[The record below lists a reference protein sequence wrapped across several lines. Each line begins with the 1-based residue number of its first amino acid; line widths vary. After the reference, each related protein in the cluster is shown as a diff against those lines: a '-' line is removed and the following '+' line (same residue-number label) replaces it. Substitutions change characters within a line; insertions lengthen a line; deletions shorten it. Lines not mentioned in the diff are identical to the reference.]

1 MESTFEFL
9 NKTNSI
15 ANKFKYV
22 IYDWMAVSMSRIVF
36 LGAPGAGK
44 GTQAQKLADEL
55 HIPRLATG
63 DMLRQAIE
71 EGSEVGLNAKAAMDR
86 GDLVPDEV
94 VVGIVEER
102 IKKSDCETGFILDGF
117 PRTVEQAK
125 SLDKMLKK
133 NDIALSDVVCL
144 EVDHEEVIKRQSGRR
159 WAPKSGRVY
168 HITNNPP
175 KTAGKCD
182 ETGEDLIQRDDDTEE
197 VLRRRL
203 EVYEE
208 LTAPV
213 RGFYEESQGVSAVN
227 GIGAVDAVYADIKS
241 VLK

>member
-1 MESTFEFL
+1 
-9 NKTNSI
+9 
-15 ANKFKYV
+15 
-22 IYDWMAVSMSRIVF
+22 MSRIVF

-44 GTQAQKLADEL
+44 GTQAQRLADEL

-71 EGSEVGLNAKAAMDR
+71 EGSEVGLSAKSSMDK

-102 IKKSDCETGFILDGF
+102 IKKADCESGFILDGF
-117 PRTVEQAK
+117 PRTVSQAK

-133 NDIALSDVVCL
+133 NDIALSDIICL
-144 EVDHEEVIKRQSGRR
+144 EVDEEEIVKRQAGRL

-168 HITNNPP
+168 HESANPP

-182 ETGEDLIQRDDDTEE
+182 ETGEELVKRDDDKED
-197 VLRRRL
+197 VVRHRLR
-203 EVYEE
+203 VYEE

-213 RGFYEESQGVSAVN
+213 RDYYVESHGVASIN
-227 GIGAVDAVYADIKS
+227 GIGAVDAIFAEIKS
-241 VLK
+241 ALK